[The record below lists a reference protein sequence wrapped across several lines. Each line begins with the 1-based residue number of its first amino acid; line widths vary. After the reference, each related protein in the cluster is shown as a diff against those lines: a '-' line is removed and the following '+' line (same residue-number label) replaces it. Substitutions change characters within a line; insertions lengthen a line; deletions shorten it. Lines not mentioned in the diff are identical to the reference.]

1 MTVQMANPT
10 QIFFYKKVNN
20 FMKEVGIVDIWREI
34 NPTGRDYTHYSG
46 AHNVYSRIDLFLM
59 FINDMFRV
67 KNCDIGL
74 SALSDHNP
82 IYLSLNLNVKIKST
96 LWRLNMNILND
107 KEIMNKLKFEIES
120 YLEYNDKDYG
130 ML

>member
-1 MTVQMANPT
+1 
-10 QIFFYKKVNN
+10 
-20 FMKEVGIVDIWREI
+20 
-34 NPTGRDYTHYSG
+34 
-46 AHNVYSRIDLFLM
+46 
-59 FINDMFRV
+59 MFRV